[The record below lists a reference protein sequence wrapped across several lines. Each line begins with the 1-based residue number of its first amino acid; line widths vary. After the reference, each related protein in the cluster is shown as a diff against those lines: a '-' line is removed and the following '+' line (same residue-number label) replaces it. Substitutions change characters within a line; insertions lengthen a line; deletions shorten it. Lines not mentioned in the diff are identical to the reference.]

1 MSVFKLV
8 FHKSSI
14 QRSRSSVCL

>member
-8 FHKSSI
+8 KKQNI
-14 QRSRSSVCL
+14 QTH